1 MSTLVCTRC
10 QKIYPA
16 ANPPTKCVNCG
27 GTISTARPVAKA
39 VIPQAPTPQVKPV
52 ANPKPVNAT
61 SNRPC
66 NRPNCTEQPIKS
78 VMHVYS
84 EKQIIVTPLT
94 PTREHHTQD
103 LCSKHWANYSG
114 PNGWTLSH
122 KLIMPPL
129 PETEAN
135 NIRETAA
142 QHPKAYQ
149 PQSSSDDGEG
159 CITFIVGLIMI
170 AVIGFIAWQIFM
182 WLAGMDWG
190 SGNDGDVI
198 PFRIPVRRWR

>member
-1 MSTLVCTRC
+1 MSTLICTRC

-27 GTISTARPVAKA
+27 GTISVAKPVAKP
-39 VIPQAPTPQVKPV
+39 VIPQVPPAAIPRPADVIT
-52 ANPKPVNAT
+52 
-61 SNRPC
+61 NRAC
-66 NRPNCTEQPIKS
+66 SRPNCKEQPIKS

-94 PTREHHTQD
+94 PRRDHYAQD

-114 PNGWTLSH
+114 PDGWTLSN

-129 PETEAN
+129 PAAEAQYD
-135 NIRETAA
+135 RETAK
-142 QHPKAYQ
+142 QYPNTYQ

-159 CITFIVGLIMI
+159 CITAIAGIVVI

-190 SGNDGDVI
+190 SGNDGDGTI
-198 PFRIPVRRWR
+198 FRVPVRRWR

>member
-1 MSTLVCTRC
+1 MSTLVCSRC

-27 GTISTARPVAKA
+27 GTISTARPVAKTP
-39 VIPQAPTPQVKPV
+39 IPQVPTPQVKP
-52 ANPKPVNAT
+52 AVNQISGVAT
-61 SNRPC
+61 SSRPC
-66 NRPNCTEQPIKS
+66 SRPNCTEQPIKS

-94 PTREHHTQD
+94 PKRDHYAQD

-114 PNGWTLSH
+114 PSGWTLSN

-129 PETEAN
+129 PVTEAQYN
-135 NIRETAA
+135 REIAA
-142 QHPKAYQ
+142 QYPNTYQ

-159 CITFIVGLIMI
+159 CITVVAGIVVI

-190 SGNDGDVI
+190 SGNDGDGTI
-198 PFRIPVRRWR
+198 FRVPVRRWR

>member
-39 VIPQAPTPQVKPV
+39 VIPQVPPV
-52 ANPKPVNAT
+52 AIPRPVNAT

-114 PNGWTLSH
+114 PDGWTLSN

-129 PETEAN
+129 PAAEAQYD
-135 NIRETAA
+135 RETAK
-142 QHPKAYQ
+142 QYPNTYQ

-159 CITFIVGLIMI
+159 CITAIAGIVVI

-190 SGNDGDVI
+190 SGNDGDGTI
-198 PFRIPVRRWR
+198 FRVPVRRWR